1 MLRARLV
8 ALLTS
13 LLLLWPVGVQAHARY
28 FCRMMD
34 RVMDSCCCEG
44 ESALEALL
52 IKAEVKAEGEVQA
65 RTPDCCVRLTQ
76 GALPAADTRRDAA
89 TPSSMPAL
97 PAANALQLPAVFQRE
112 VLELAGVEDEA
123 VVARGPPL
131 FLKHCVFLI

>member
-1 MLRARLV
+1 
-8 ALLTS
+8 
-13 LLLLWPVGVQAHARY
+13 
-28 FCRMMD
+28 
-34 RVMDSCCCEG
+34 VMDSCCCAR

-52 IKAEVKAEGEVQA
+52 VVQAEAEA

-97 PAANALQLPAVFQRE
+97 PAAHELQVPAAFQRE
-112 VLELAGVEDEA
+112 VLELAGVEKEA

>member
-8 ALLTS
+8 AVLTS
-13 LLLLWPVGVQAHARY
+13 LLLLWPVGAQAQARY

-34 RVMDSCCCEG
+34 RVIDSCCCARQSE
-44 ESALEALL
+44 LEALL
-52 IKAEVKAEGEVQA
+52 IQAEAEA
-65 RTPDCCVRLTQ
+65 RSPDCCVRLTQ
-76 GALPAADTRRDAA
+76 GALPAADARRDAA

-97 PAANALQLPAVFQRE
+97 PAANELQVSTDFQRE
-112 VLELAGVEDEA
+112 VLELAGVEKEA